1 MQYATPEAFKQALET
16 RVRAAAMAGG
26 TPMARFRQ
34 ILVLDR
40 FLARVFAEFGDR
52 VIVKVALFSNSGSPE
67 RATKDVDLRLRH
79 EAVSRGPGPMP
90 EPRCPATSDT
100 PARSPPA

>member
-67 RATKDVDLRLRH
+67 RAQQRMSICACDTKR
-79 EAVSRGPGPMP
+79 
-90 EPRCPATSDT
+90 
-100 PARSPPA
+100 